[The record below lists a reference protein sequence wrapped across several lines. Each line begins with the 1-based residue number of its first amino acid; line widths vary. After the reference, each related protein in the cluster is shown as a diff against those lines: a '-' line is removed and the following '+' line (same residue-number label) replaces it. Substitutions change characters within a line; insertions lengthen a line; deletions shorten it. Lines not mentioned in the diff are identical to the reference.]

1 MLYSAIKLI
10 HVTCALI
17 SITGFILRG
26 VLMLRE
32 SSLRHARWLRIAPH
46 INDTLLLAAAITL
59 ALMSEQLPLQVSWVS
74 AKVFG
79 LIAYIILGSMA
90 LKAGRTH
97 TLRLANWLAAL
108 IVFAWI
114 VSVAVLRHPAGFF
127 MQMF

>member
-97 TLRLANWLAAL
+97 TLRLASWLAAL